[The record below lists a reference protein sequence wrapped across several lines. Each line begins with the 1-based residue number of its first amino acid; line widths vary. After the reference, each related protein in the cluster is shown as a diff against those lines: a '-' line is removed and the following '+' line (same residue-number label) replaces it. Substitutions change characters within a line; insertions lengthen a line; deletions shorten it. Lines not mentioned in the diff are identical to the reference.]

1 MKKTLIISM
10 VLLFLASCNDSKV
23 EENAWF
29 AFEIPTTVN
38 TVDVPEIIT
47 VDGNEVQLAG
57 SRLAVGDT
65 LTDVVMDN
73 KASAFNE
80 VSTWSIKDFE
90 GYKLIETVPSL
101 DTPVCTMQTKQLEFA
116 AWEFPNVN
124 FLVISN
130 DTPFALERFC
140 SANGIENIKV
150 FSDARTREFGRQN
163 WLYLEQYGLLTRSI
177 MIVNWNNEI
186 EYIEYASEVTS
197 ELDLMNALAFLN
209 SKVK

>member
-1 MKKTLIISM
+1 M